1 MDKLKEN
8 DIKVLIK
15 TMIIIV
21 DTREKDKNITNTFDK
36 YNIKWERK
44 KLLSGDY
51 SAYIPK
57 NDEFGITEDINIE
70 KELSIERKMNLQE
83 VGVNL
88 TTNRE
93 RFKREFSRAEGKVIL
108 MIEGNTYKDI
118 IEKNYNNKI
127 EPNSFL
133 GSLHGL
139 NTEFD
144 FPFIFIDKEASP
156 IFIYKTFY
164 YYFRNKIKQ
173 QIN

>member
-1 MDKLKEN
+1 MKNNKEEDK
-8 DIKVLIK
+8 IKVIVQ
-15 TMIIIV
+15 TMIILI
-21 DTREKDKNITNTFDK
+21 DSREHLPNHLTETFDK
-36 YNIKWERK
+36 FDIKWERK
-44 KLLSGDY
+44 KLESGDY

-57 NDEFGITEDINIE
+57 NEKLNISEDINIE
-70 KELSIERKMNLQE
+70 KELAIERKMNLNE

-93 RFKREFSRAEGKVIL
+93 RFKREFKRAEGKVIL
-108 MIEGNTYKDI
+108 MIESNTYKDI

-144 FPFIFIDKEASP
+144 FPFIFIDKEVSP

-164 YYFRNKIKQ
+164 YYLRNKIKYK
-173 QIN
+173 

>member
-1 MDKLKEN
+1 MKKDKQLENILK
-8 DIKVLIK
+8 
-15 TMIIIV
+15 TIIILI
-21 DTREKDKNITNTFDK
+21 DSREHLPNHLTETFDK

-44 KLLSGDY
+44 KLESGDY

-57 NDEFGITEDINIE
+57 NEELNIAEDINIE
-70 KELSIERKMNLQE
+70 KELAIERKMNLNE

-93 RFKREFSRAEGKVIL
+93 RFKREFKRAKGKVIL
-108 MIEGNTYKDI
+108 MIEDNTYKDI
-118 IEKNYNNKI
+118 IDKQYNNKI

-164 YYFRNKIKQ
+164 YYLRNKIKYK
-173 QIN
+173 